1 MSVTAEDRVRLASSA
16 EFQQFL
22 AKDPEMQ
29 NLEASQINYDV
40 EKAMLWETLGGT
52 YRICGVEV
60 SPITPAIWAF
70 LWLTRNALCTGKPP
84 VLQDVA
90 NALYLL
96 SHSLNGFHFASF
108 EENAREFAES
118 INLTKEDIVTAWEEL
133 VEMVERMNS
142 PLKMLPSAESAS
154 KSMEEPVFDTDWF
167 LSVCSIAASEAN
179 VTLDEI
185 ATHYPLS
192 AVYGLLVIRA
202 RKANPDSCISR
213 HTPEYVGKRMLERT
227 EELVEEFLNKEK
239 KAS

>member
-1 MSVTAEDRVRLASSA
+1 MSVTTEDRVRLASSA

-22 AKDPEMQ
+22 ADDPEMQ
-29 NLEASQINYDV
+29 NLEASEIDYGV
-40 EKAMLWETLGGT
+40 EKELLWETLGGT
-52 YRICGVEV
+52 YKICGVEV
-60 SPITPAIWAF
+60 SPITPAIWCF

-84 VLQDVA
+84 VMQDVA

-96 SHSLNGFHFASF
+96 SHSLNGFHFDSF

-118 INLTKEDIVTAWEEL
+118 NNLSKDDLVTAWEEM

-142 PLKMLPSAESAS
+142 PLKMLPSTKCAS
-154 KSMEEPVFDTDWF
+154 KTEEPVFDTDWF

-179 VTLDEI
+179 VSLDEI
-185 ATHYPLS
+185 ASHYPLS

-213 HTPEYVGKRMLERT
+213 HTPEFVGKRMLERT
-227 EELVEEFLNKEK
+227 DELVEEFLNREK

>member
-1 MSVTAEDRVRLASSA
+1 MSVTAEDKIRLASSA

-22 AKDPEMQ
+22 ADDPEMQ
-29 NLEASQINYDV
+29 TIEASRINYDV

-52 YRICGVEV
+52 HRILGVEV
-60 SPITPAIWAF
+60 SPITPAIWCF
-70 LWLTRNALCTGKPP
+70 LWLTRNALCTGKTP
-84 VLQDVA
+84 VMQDVA
-90 NALYLL
+90 NAFYLL
-96 SHSLNGFHFASF
+96 THNLNEFHFDTF
-108 EENAREFAES
+108 EENARQFAES
-118 INLTKEDIVTAWEEL
+118 INLSKDDMVSVWEEL
-133 VEMVERMNS
+133 GGMVERINA
-142 PLKMLPSAESAS
+142 PLKMLPHTEGMSTDD
-154 KSMEEPVFDTDWF
+154 EPVFDTDWF

-185 ATHYPLS
+185 ASHYPLS

-227 EELVEEFLNKEK
+227 EELAEEFLNKDK